1 MKIRKI
7 IIRILFVLLAVVAA
21 VLVARAVLN
30 FTEGRRLART
40 LTELKAKGV
49 PLTVKDLIPLCPEG
63 ENGAP
68 LWKAAE
74 ELYTFEGEDI
84 KLLNE
89 VYQNIIRDSPVAADK
104 WQAIAR
110 LIEKNRRVL
119 DLIPDI
125 AGKPCFQYRDTGVK
139 PWEKNMKYWEKKIP
153 DAIKTIRAVRLL
165 GFESLLAA
173 DKGDVRASL
182 DLLRV
187 GLRFAPKIAEERA
200 LITYLIAIAD
210 AKACL
215 MFLNK
220 AVSGREVGA
229 ELLLP
234 VLGDLGDSPIDRWK
248 ALMKDSIRGE
258 RAMFM
263 DVGLSLSPAS
273 LQEAFGRGK
282 SWTERLF
289 YWLLRPF
296 VKRDI
301 SRALPKY
308 LELETLALLPYYQT
322 RNFWKPYQNFLNG
335 LPWYAIV
342 SKIVI
347 PEMESTYM
355 KAATLEA
362 LILTSRVGLA
372 CRVYKSRTGAYPEN
386 LEALVPGLLTEV
398 PVDPF
403 TGKPLVYRREGEGFI
418 VYSLGSNLKDDGGRS
433 TFEIKSLVTEKDD
446 DWTWKEDR

>member
-7 IIRILFVLLAVVAA
+7 FIRVLLGLLAVATA

-40 LTELKAKGV
+40 LADLKAKGI

-63 ENGAP
+63 KNGAP

-74 ELYTFEGEDI
+74 ELYVFEGEDV
-84 KLLNE
+84 KLFNE
-89 VYQNIIRDSPVAADK
+89 VYQGLIRDMPVAADK

-110 LIEKNRRVL
+110 LIEKNRKVL
-119 DLIPDI
+119 ELIPEV
-125 AGKPCFQYRDTGVK
+125 AGRPCFQYGETDVK
-139 PWEKNMKYWEKKIP
+139 SWEKKIP
-153 DAIKTIRAVRLL
+153 GAIKTIRAVRLL
-165 GFESLLAA
+165 GLEALLTA
-173 DKGDVRASL
+173 DKGDMRASL

-187 GLRFAPKIAEERA
+187 GLRFTPKTAEERT
-200 LITYLIAIAD
+200 LITYLVAIAN

-215 MFLNK
+215 MFLNR

-234 VLGDLGDSPIDRWK
+234 VLGDLGDRQISLWK
-248 ALMKDSIRGE
+248 GLMRDSIRGE
-258 RAMFM
+258 RIMFM
-263 DVGLSLSPAS
+263 DAGLPSSLADF
-273 LQEAFGRGK
+273 QKAFGGLA
-282 SWTERLF
+282 WTERLYF
-289 YWLLRPF
+289 WLLRPF

-301 SRALPKY
+301 RLTLPKY
-308 LELETLALLPYYQT
+308 EELETLALSSYYQT
-322 RNFWKPYQNFLNG
+322 RKFWKPYQDHLHN

-342 SKIVI
+342 SKIVV
-347 PEMESTYM
+347 PEFETLFM
-355 KAATLEA
+355 KVATLDA

-372 CRVYKSRTGAYPEN
+372 CRIHKSRTGAYPEN
-386 LEALVPGLLTEV
+386 IEALVPGLLTEV

-403 TGKPLVYRREGEGFI
+403 TGKPLVYRRQGEGFI

-433 TFEIKSLVTEKDD
+433 TYEIKSLVTEKDD

>member
-21 VLVARAVLN
+21 VLVVRAVLN

-40 LTELKAKGV
+40 LADLKAKGV
-49 PLTVKDLIPLCPEG
+49 PLTVKDLITPCPEG
-63 ENGAP
+63 KNGAP

-74 ELYTFEGEDI
+74 ELYAFEGEDI

-89 VYQNIIRDSPVAADK
+89 VYQGLIRDTPVAADK

-110 LIEKNRRVL
+110 LIEKNRKVL
-119 DLIPDI
+119 DLIPDV
-125 AGKPCFQYRDTGVK
+125 AGKPCFQYGDTGVK
-139 PWEKNMKYWEKKIP
+139 SWDKKIP
-153 DAIKTIRAVRLL
+153 NGIKTIRAVRLL
-165 GFESLLAA
+165 GLESLLAA

-187 GLRFAPKIAEERA
+187 GLRFAPKIAEERT
-200 LITYLIAIAD
+200 LITYLIAVAD
-210 AKACL
+210 MKACL

-220 AVSGREVGA
+220 AVSGREVSA

-234 VLGDLGDSPIDRWK
+234 VLGDLGDSQIGHWK
-248 ALMKDSIRGE
+248 GLLRDSIRGE
-258 RAMFM
+258 RVMFM
-263 DVGLSLSPAS
+263 DVGLPLSPAA
-273 LQEAFGRGK
+273 LQQAFGRGK
-282 SWTERLF
+282 AWTERLY

-301 SRALPKY
+301 NLNLPKY
-308 LELETLALLPYYQT
+308 EELETLGLLSYYQT
-322 RNFWKPYQNFLNG
+322 REFWKPYQDFLNG
-335 LPWYAIV
+335 LPWYAII
-342 SKIVI
+342 SKIVV
-347 PEMESTYM
+347 PEFETVFM
-355 KAATLEA
+355 KVATLDA

-372 CRVYKSRTGAYPEN
+372 CRVYKSSTGEYPEN

-433 TFEIKSLVTEKDD
+433 TWEISRLVMDKDD
-446 DWTWKEDR
+446 DWTWKEVR